1 MIAARFMRHRITIN
15 ELSIT
20 ENDYGEKIETEVPL
34 FTISAEIIDSEKSVS
49 INADGDDV
57 ADTKS
62 FRVRYNKNITPRQTL
77 TYKGV
82 KYEIASAENVKGLNK
97 EININAISYL

>member
-1 MIAARFMRHRITIN
+1 MIATRFMRHRITIN
-15 ELSIT
+15 EISIS

-34 FTISAEIIDSEKSVS
+34 FTVSAELIDSEKNIS
-49 INADGDDV
+49 INADGGDV

-62 FRVRYNKNITPRQTL
+62 FRIRYKSNINPKQTL

-82 KYEIASAENVKGLNK
+82 RYEIDSAENVKGLNK
-97 EININAISYL
+97 EIIINAVSYL